1 MPEFEITRQ
10 IEAAVEAVWSVLHK
24 FGDIHEWSGGVT
36 TSNLTS
42 EGPVT
47 EEPTVSRS
55 ASMRGHLVIADIS
68 GYTQFLTDSELEHGD
83 GVVADLLNAIVAA
96 MAAPLAIS
104 GIEGDAIFMYGELSH
119 EMSGQTVLE
128 SVELMY
134 CAFKAALDT
143 MVQNTTCQCNACVN
157 ISGLGLK
164 IVMHCGEYSKQTIGG
179 MTTLSGPDV
188 IAVHRLLKNRIVEE
202 TGIADYFLV
211 TDQCVSDLGV
221 EKLVASW
228 TPHTE
233 EYEHIGVV
241 AGYVS
246 SLLDVWEYQK
256 MQTEVKV
263 RPEEAWSTLRAQT
276 VAPPATVWDQIF
288 DPLKRTEWI
297 IVAESMETKEHL
309 DGRVVPGTEFHCAHG
324 GGVAVFT
331 VLDMRPFTY
340 GTVMVEF
347 AEGSLVKYT
356 YYLIPSG
363 SGTRIVL
370 QAAAPMAS
378 DGEPMPE
385 LSSADYLKAWED
397 MMEPNLASLTAIT
410 DELALAFAPA
420 G

>member
-1 MPEFEITRQ
+1 
-10 IEAAVEAVWSVLHK
+10 
-24 FGDIHEWSGGVT
+24 
-36 TSNLTS
+36 
-42 EGPVT
+42 
-47 EEPTVSRS
+47 
-55 ASMRGHLVIADIS
+55 MRGHLVIADIS

-96 MAAPLAIS
+96 MEAPLAIS
-104 GIEGDAIFMYGELSH
+104 GIEGDAIFMFGELSH
-119 EMSGQTVLE
+119 EMAGQTVLE

-134 CAFKAALDT
+134 CAFKAALEN
-143 MVQNTTCQCNACVN
+143 MVQNTTCRCNACVN

-188 IAVHRLLKNRIVEE
+188 IAVHRLLKNHIIEE

-211 TDQCVSDLGV
+211 TDQCVTDLGV
-221 EKLVASW
+221 ESIVASW
-228 TPHTE
+228 TSHTE

-241 AGYVS
+241 SGYVS
-246 SLLDVWEYQK
+246 ALPDVWEFQK
-256 MQTEVKV
+256 MQTEAKV
-263 RPEEAWSTLRAQT
+263 GPAEVWSTLRVQT

-297 IVAESMETKEHL
+297 VAAEGMEAKEHVE
-309 DGRVVPGTEFHCAHG
+309 GRVVPGTGFHCAHG
-324 GGVAVFT
+324 DAVTLFT

-370 QAAAPMAS
+370 QSAAPMS
-378 DGEPMPE
+378 RDGEPVPE
-385 LSSADYLKAWED
+385 LASADYLKAWED
-397 MMEPNLASLTAIT
+397 MMTGNLDALVVIT
-410 DELALAFAPA
+410 DDLAKAFQPA
-420 G
+420 V